1 MENFKMEL
9 LGNVLLSSYFAWIV
23 WAMIGQVLATLI
35 RNHIPSLKSY
45 PVNAVQILTGLL
57 VILVFI
63 RFGFELTN
71 YTPTAFGAFLIGLGG
86 NEVALAFLKKY
97 LNRKKQ
103 EQDNIPDA
111 VAMDQPI
118 QGGGTKNDP
127 PPKP

>member
-1 MENFKMEL
+1 MEL

-103 EQDNIPDA
+103 EQENVPDNVVMGVPD
-111 VAMDQPI
+111 I
-118 QGGGTKNDP
+118 GGSNP
-127 PPKP
+127 PANPKDK

>member
-1 MENFKMEL
+1 MENFKTEL
-9 LGNVLLSSYFAWIV
+9 LGNVLLSSYLAWIV

-97 LNRKKQ
+97 LNRKKEEQ
-103 EQDNIPDA
+103 ENVRDA
-111 VAMDQPI
+111 VVMDVTDI
-118 QGGGTKNDP
+118 GGSNP
-127 PPKP
+127 PANPKDK

>member
-1 MENFKMEL
+1 MENFKTEL
-9 LGNVLLSSYFAWIV
+9 LGNVLLSSYLAWIV

-35 RNHIPSLKSY
+35 RNHIQSLKSY

-57 VILVFI
+57 IILAFI

-86 NEVALAFLKKY
+86 NEAALAFLKKY

-103 EQDNIPDA
+103 EQENVHDNVIMDAPD
-111 VAMDQPI
+111 I
-118 QGGGTKNDP
+118 GGSNP
-127 PPKP
+127 PANPKDK